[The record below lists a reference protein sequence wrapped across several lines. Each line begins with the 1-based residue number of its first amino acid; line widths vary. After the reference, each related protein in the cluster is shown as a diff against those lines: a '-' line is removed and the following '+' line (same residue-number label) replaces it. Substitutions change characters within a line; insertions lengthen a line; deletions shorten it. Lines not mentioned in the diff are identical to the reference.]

1 MKKLLKTL
9 AVAAGAAVATYA
21 GYVAFTFKRYGRPD
35 VSGTPDPLF
44 DDFMPEYE
52 VRDRHAIRIAAPA
65 HVAFDVARTLRM
77 DRPRLTRF
85 LFMLRALPARIEG
98 EPAPLPSQGI
108 VADCVALGWRVLTEV
123 PGRHIVLGCAT
134 KPWNTNVTFEPIAPE
149 AFAKFREPGYAKIAW
164 AIHAAAERPDACT
177 VTVETRIATTDAEA
191 RRRFRRYWAF
201 LAPGIK
207 AIRYDML
214 ETLKTLA
221 EEQAQKGHAA

>member
-1 MKKLLKTL
+1 
-9 AVAAGAAVATYA
+9 
-21 GYVAFTFKRYGRPD
+21 
-35 VSGTPDPLF
+35 
-44 DDFMPEYE
+44 MPEYE

-85 LFMLRALPARIEG
+85 LFMLRARPARIEG

-134 KPWNTNVTFEPIAPE
+134 RPWLTNVTFAPVAPE
-149 AFAKFREPGYAKIAW
+149 EFARFREPGYAKIAW
-164 AIHAAAERPDACT
+164 AIHAATERPDTCT
-177 VTVETRIATTDAEA
+177 VTVETRVATTDAEA

-214 ETLKTLA
+214 DTLKKLA